1 MIHSHQ
7 TSVCV
12 WLWVFKSVLGKGWSL
27 CSFVS
32 ATSDWLKTKNC
43 CARVL
48 GLKGHL
54 TQTKNWTNK
63 NRTIKTLRT
72 LRWLQFYL
80 DIFWN
85 LIFVF
90 HRTFCNICSVICTL
104 NRLRVTEQTWDV
116 LVVVILVVMMM
127 IWLCFT
133 LFTEPHIQLCRK
145 LPAFTTIVVVQVG
158 SHPHASI
165 HLVSWL
171 KKKRTF
177 NPTPG
182 KSYKQFH
189 SLWNSSLRRSEGPVV
204 NFSQASSVWWREKI
218 HTYHTLVDI
227 SQNSVGI
234 YFLKIHRFS
243 VYINTETLE
252 KVAP

>member
-171 KKKRTF
+171 KKKGPLIRPLVKATSSF
-177 NPTPG
+177 TACETRLFVVLRALWSISVKLPQFGEEKKSTPTT
-182 KSYKQFH
+182 
-189 SLWNSSLRRSEGPVV
+189 R
-204 NFSQASSVWWREKI
+204 WW
-218 HTYHTLVDI
+218 T
-227 SQNSVGI
+227 S
-234 YFLKIHRFS
+234 LKI
-243 VYINTETLE
+243 L
-252 KVAP
+252 